1 MLSER
6 LNKYIVDQTL
16 DLSPEFIKNN
26 SNIIPM
32 LLQVSLISD
41 LEVRIDQLEKLSDI
55 LLDFIAHI
63 TPYNVAFAYIWEPQ
77 KNWFC
82 RGLQGEIPKDIEKG
96 DIFTNAI
103 REMAK
108 PILIPD
114 MKQAGFNPEELPT
127 SCTSMIGLPIYK
139 DTKIIGCLELFRKG
153 ADPFN
158 INDLILTKHLLL
170 SSERALKDILN
181 PEKDFDDALD
191 VRIDIPQRHI
201 LLDVLHQYEE
211 LSKRL
216 CFPLSIAIIEIEDR
230 DKFGLYKHIPEG
242 VRKLK
247 TLARRIQEGLR
258 CYDKVLRY
266 EELSFFV
273 ILPGCSSRDAVT
285 ALHKTTLSLG
295 ADLADTMTIGVATLP
310 DEAQDA
316 KGLIN
321 MAHQALSHAK
331 KKGIHVATFSQTS
344 AMKMVNV
351 SFELRMRKLLQSGP
365 SLKSLVDLLD
375 LLKIQCQA
383 DEVSIRHEPP
393 GTPVSWEGTEL
404 GYLHHE
410 GLPLDIFEWIVT
422 YIAPAWAVATGL
434 DTDIQ
439 NWYIGV
445 ISTASILSDLRA
457 GYPMGYSLKISDQIF
472 TLAKE
477 LGMGDMMATQWANSS
492 LAANIGY
499 LGIPTTIFT
508 KGELTPFDKKKLNAH
523 TIITSRILKDVT
535 VLDLDEGL
543 LISHHENFDGS
554 GYPRGLKG
562 KDIPLS
568 ARAMRVV
575 DTYNALTSPRLH
587 RSQMDHDEALK
598 EFCSMSG
605 KALDPE
611 VASLYV
617 DLIGS

>member
-1 MLSER
+1 
-6 LNKYIVDQTL
+6 
-16 DLSPEFIKNN
+16 
-26 SNIIPM
+26 
-32 LLQVSLISD
+32 
-41 LEVRIDQLEKLSDI
+41 
-55 LLDFIAHI
+55 
-63 TPYNVAFAYIWEPQ
+63 
-77 KNWFC
+77 
-82 RGLQGEIPKDIEKG
+82 
-96 DIFTNAI
+96 
-103 REMAK
+103 
-108 PILIPD
+108 
-114 MKQAGFNPEELPT
+114 
-127 SCTSMIGLPIYK
+127 
-139 DTKIIGCLELFRKG
+139 
-153 ADPFN
+153 
-158 INDLILTKHLLL
+158 
-170 SSERALKDILN
+170 
-181 PEKDFDDALD
+181 
-191 VRIDIPQRHI
+191 
-201 LLDVLHQYEE
+201 
-211 LSKRL
+211 
-216 CFPLSIAIIEIEDR
+216 
-230 DKFGLYKHIPEG
+230 
-242 VRKLK
+242 
-247 TLARRIQEGLR
+247 
-258 CYDKVLRY
+258 
-266 EELSFFV
+266 
-273 ILPGCSSRDAVT
+273 
-285 ALHKTTLSLG
+285 
-295 ADLADTMTIGVATLP
+295 
-310 DEAQDA
+310 
-316 KGLIN
+316 
-321 MAHQALSHAK
+321 
-331 KKGIHVATFSQTS
+331 
-344 AMKMVNV
+344 MVNV
-351 SFELRMRKLLQSGP
+351 SLELRMRKLLQSGP

-375 LLKIQCQA
+375 LLKIQCLA

-404 GYLHHE
+404 GYLQHE

-434 DTDIQ
+434 NTDIQ

-457 GYPMGYSLKISDQIF
+457 GYPMGYSLKISDHIF

-523 TIITSRILKDVT
+523 TIITSRILKDVI

-562 KDIPLS
+562 RDIPLS

-587 RSQMDHDEALK
+587 RAQMDHDEALK

-611 VASLYV
+611 VASLFV